1 MNRETA
7 IDDVLQTMAQTLA
20 TGHDHEQS
28 LHAVPETW
36 AEFKNHLRA
45 KQRQNRHAFVA
56 HYQSSEQTHELS

>member
-28 LHAVPETW
+28 LQALPETW
-36 AEFKNHLRA
+36 SEFKRHLSA
-45 KQRQNRHAFVA
+45 KQRQKRHAFVA
-56 HYQSSEQTHELS
+56 PYRSREQAHELS